1 MHALTLPSRRAIL
14 VAAAAALTAAG
25 AVALGVSST
34 ATARARAA
42 SGTPRCATSGLVV
55 WLDTQGSGAAGSS
68 YYMLEL
74 TNLSGHTCTL
84 IAYSGVSAVNLR
96 GRQLGKA
103 ASRTSS
109 PQPKLVTLA
118 DGATATEV
126 LRIVDVSLFTPS
138 ACRPVTAAG
147 LRVYPPNQTAS
158 KVIPFPFRA
167 CSRSGPVYLSVQ
179 AIR

>member
-1 MHALTLPSRRAIL
+1 M
-14 VAAAAALTAAG
+14 VGAAAAVVALGASSTAAAHARTAAG
-25 AVALGVSST
+25 PA
-34 ATARARAA
+34 
-42 SGTPRCATSGLVV
+42 RCATSGLVV

-68 YYMLEL
+68 YYMLKL

-96 GRQLGKA
+96 GHQLGRS

-109 PQPKLVTLA
+109 PKPKRVTLA

-167 CSRSGPVYLSVQ
+167 CSRSGPGYLSVQ
-179 AIR
+179 AIS

>member
-1 MHALTLPSRRAIL
+1 MVAI
-14 VAAAAALTAAG
+14 AAAGGAAAVVASG
-25 AVALGVSST
+25 ASST
-34 ATARARAA
+34 AAARARTAA
-42 SGTPRCATSGLVV
+42 GTPRCGTSGLVV

-68 YYMLEL
+68 YYMLKL
-74 TNLSGHTCTL
+74 TNLSGRTCTL
-84 IAYSGVSAVNLR
+84 IAYSGVSAINLR
-96 GRQLGKA
+96 GHQLGRA
-103 ASRTSS
+103 ASRDSS
-109 PQPKLVTLA
+109 HTPKLVTLA
-118 DGATATEV
+118 DGATASEM
-126 LRIVDVSLFTPS
+126 LRIVDVSLFPTP

>member
-1 MHALTLPSRRAIL
+1 MAAA
-14 VAAAAALTAAG
+14 VAAAVAATVLAGSGTAG
-25 AVALGVSST
+25 
-34 ATARARAA
+34 ARARTA
-42 SGTPRCATSGLVV
+42 SGTPRCVSSGLVV
-55 WLDTQGSGAAGSS
+55 WLDTRGSGAAGSS
-68 YYMLEL
+68 YYMLKL
-74 TNLSGHTCTL
+74 TNLSGHSCTL
-84 IAYSGVSAVNLR
+84 TGYSGVSAVNLR
-96 GRQLGKA
+96 GHQLGKA

-109 PQPKLVTLA
+109 PQPKLVKLA

-158 KVIPFPFRA
+158 KAIPFPFRA
-167 CSRSGPVYLSVQ
+167 CSRGGPVYLSVQ

>member
-1 MHALTLPSRRAIL
+1 MQTSTLPSRRPIPV
-14 VAAAAALTAAG
+14 VAAVVLAVAAALTIGASTTAA
-25 AVALGVSST
+25 
-34 ATARARAA
+34 ARARAA
-42 SGTPRCATSGLVV
+42 AGPPRCASSGLVV

-68 YYMLEL
+68 YYMLKL

-84 IAYSGVSAVNLR
+84 SGYSGVSAVNLR
-96 GRQLGKA
+96 GHQLGRA
-103 ASRTSS
+103 ASRAGT
-109 PQPKLVTLA
+109 PTPKLVKLA

-126 LRIVDVSLFTPS
+126 LRIVDVSVFTPS

-147 LRVYPPNQTAS
+147 LRVYPPNQTAA
-158 KVIPFPFRA
+158 KAIPFPLRA